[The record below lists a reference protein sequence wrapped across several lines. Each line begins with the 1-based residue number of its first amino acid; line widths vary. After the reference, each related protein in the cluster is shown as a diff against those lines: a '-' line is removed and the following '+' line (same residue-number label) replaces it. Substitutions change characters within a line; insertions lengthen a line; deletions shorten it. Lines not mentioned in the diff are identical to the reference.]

1 MSEKTGDQQQQP
13 PVKKRKRQKVHDPNH
28 ADVDCTNSEAKLWLV
43 KVPKYLGQKWLD
55 SNTPEVGKLSI
66 NRKGG
71 RVEVTFKLNEHLA
84 KSGDPSPIDHNLMLS
99 APSKSETL
107 GVLSRAK
114 DDSEREVRKVEG
126 SIVQSAVC
134 RPSGMNAAYNNLKRS
149 SFRAAQRVDRKVV
162 LLGKNEMPHSI
173 RPRERHEER
182 QQKTNTLEGRKNRI
196 EPEKLKEWLFELFE
210 KHQYYSLK
218 DLGEITK
225 QPMAF
230 LKEMLREIAVY
241 NSKASSKNMWE
252 LKPEYRYYD
261 KT

>member
-1 MSEKTGDQQQQP
+1 MG
-13 PVKKRKRQKVHDPNH
+13 

-84 KSGDPSPIDHNLMLS
+84 KSGDPS
-99 APSKSETL
+99 
-107 GVLSRAK
+107 RAK

-149 SFRAAQRVDRKVV
+149 SFRAAQRNDRKVV

-241 NSKASSKNMWE
+241 ISKASSKNMWE